1 MNIATASTIKVQLRG
16 LIGFTRSTVKVQL
29 KGQKEF
35 KTHELHN
42 YIYFPSKLGRIT
54 SHSLNPCPPSGLI
67 FLTAITI
74 LFPLLDCPLS
84 LSQPLTTRPNAPSPI
99 TVSRLKFLVASFNS
113 VKLKI
118 LNFGVGK
125 IWPSIISSFLE
136 LLLSVSDPAGGNSD
150 EQENCARG
158 DWLDSEQLSLVSV
171 SEMVGGNING
181 MEKLVVMV
189 MEGFVIIIS

>member
-1 MNIATASTIKVQLRG
+1 MMNIATASTIKVQLRG

-84 LSQPLTTRPNAPSPI
+84 LSQPLKTCPNPPSPCTVSGLKFLVLPLMDCPLSLSQPLKTRPNAPSPI

-125 IWPSIISSFLE
+125 I
-136 LLLSVSDPAGGNSD
+136 
-150 EQENCARG
+150 
-158 DWLDSEQLSLVSV
+158 
-171 SEMVGGNING
+171 
-181 MEKLVVMV
+181 
-189 MEGFVIIIS
+189 